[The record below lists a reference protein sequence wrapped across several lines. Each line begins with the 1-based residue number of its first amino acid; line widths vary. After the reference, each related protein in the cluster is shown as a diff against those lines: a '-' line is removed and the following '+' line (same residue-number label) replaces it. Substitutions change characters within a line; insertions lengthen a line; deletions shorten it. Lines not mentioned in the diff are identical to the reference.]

1 VVKRG
6 FILTPTYRVVAGRP
20 EVHLHSILDDGKL
33 QLWDSAGKTT
43 LAFIKG
49 S

>member
-1 VVKRG
+1 MGDAGTPGKR
-6 FILTPTYRVVAGRP
+6 
-20 EVHLHSILDDGKL
+20 DL